1 MAGGCGTALP
11 ISLAPISPGHPFFL
25 CQGLESRTDNLLAT
39 PISDE
44 NGETEDGPHWFVHF
58 VQIVKMR
65 FDDLHG
71 LKQMA
76 STQAD
81 PSSLPLSAGLCL
93 PHVPGRAACL
103 TLCLFHAALLVLG
116 VLGNSLALC
125 LTCRGGK
132 KINSAGVYL
141 VHLALSH
148 LLWTSALPGTI
159 IYYARGF
166 HWPFGDGLCRL
177 TAFLVYANTYGG
189 VYLSMCLSVDCYLAV
204 VRAHGRPRPRSA
216 HQAGLVCASVWGLA
230 LLQTVPLL
238 WTPLAK
244 PAAGKLT
251 CVEHVGVEPIL
262 GLPLPALLT
271 CAIGFCG
278 PVSVMLF
285 CYVAIAS
292 KLRREA
298 RDSPRARRRGGPR
311 RACLL
316 SLLVLVAVAVCFGPY
331 QLHLFQ
337 FMVRAALRPPSC
349 AERRA
354 FARTLQLTAALR
366 NMSCG
371 LDPVVYFFASTRDRK
386 WLLRVL
392 KLRAFSS
399 SGPGEK
405 LQNQGGRLRVLD
417 REV

>member
-1 MAGGCGTALP
+1 
-11 ISLAPISPGHPFFL
+11 
-25 CQGLESRTDNLLAT
+25 
-39 PISDE
+39 
-44 NGETEDGPHWFVHF
+44 
-58 VQIVKMR
+58 
-65 FDDLHG
+65 
-71 LKQMA
+71 MA

-81 PSSLPLSAGLCL
+81 PGSLPLSVDLCL

-103 TLCLFHAALLVLG
+103 TLCLFYAALLVLG
-116 VLGNSLALC
+116 VLGNGLALC
-125 LTCRGGK
+125 LACRGGK

-177 TAFLVYANTYGG
+177 TAFLVSANAYGG
-189 VYLSMCLSVDCYLAV
+189 VYLSMCLSVDRYLAV

-216 HQAGLVCASVWGLA
+216 HQAGLVCAAVWSLV

-238 WTPLAK
+238 WTPLAE
-244 PAAGKLT
+244 PAAGKPT
-251 CVEHVGVEPIL
+251 CVEHVGAEPTL
-262 GLPLPALLT
+262 GLPLPALLA

-278 PVSVMLF
+278 PVGVMLL
-285 CYVAIAS
+285 CYVAMAS
-292 KLRREA
+292 KLHRA
-298 RDSPRARRRGGPR
+298 AQGSPRARRRGLPR

-316 SLLVLVAVAVCFGPY
+316 SLLGLVAVGLCFGPY
-331 QLHLFQ
+331 HLHLFQ
-337 FMVRAALRPPSC
+337 FTVRAALRPPSC

-354 FARTLQLTAALR
+354 FAWTLQLTAALR
-366 NMSCG
+366 NVNCG
-371 LDPVVYFFASTRDRK
+371 LDPVVYFFTSTRDRK

-405 LQNQGGRLRVLD
+405 LLQKQGGRLGVLAHK
-417 REV
+417 EV